1 MRTVMKGY
9 VYRQYTLGGVFLA
22 DYKSSREAAKATGLS
37 PSCIV
42 RAAHGERKTGG
53 GYLWRKLLETAPQE
67 DTEPLTESKA
77 PSHGFVPVIQ
87 MDRAGNE
94 LAEFRSIACASRS
107 TGIARRSICCAV
119 EGTQHTAG
127 GFFWRAKKK

>member
-22 DYKSSREAAKATGLS
+22 DYKCSREASKSTGLS

-53 GYLWRKLLETAPQE
+53 GYLWKKLPDTTPQE
-67 DTEPLTESKA
+67 NIEPVSENRVG
-77 PSHGFVPVIQ
+77 SHGLRPVIQ
-87 MDRAGNE
+87 IDKDGNE
-94 LAEFRSIACASRS
+94 LAEFVSIAHASRAL
-107 TGIARRSICCAV
+107 GIARRSICCAV
-119 EGTQHTAG
+119 DGTQHTAG
-127 GFFWRAKKK
+127 GFYWRVKEK